1 MMSLF
6 DNAEIVDAKR
16 FETIAHAAVLS
27 SGRLRFATDA
37 MEMMNLTTVKGII
50 LFSLNDRRDADEPRE
65 FVAVT
70 CAKEDPRAFTVKTS
84 GPYRY
89 ISLKNFFIQQEINFK
104 DYATT
109 FEVTEVNEKFE
120 DSKSVFRLSMFQTAR
135 PHERARLEKLRKEQ
149 EDSVDNIPF

>member
-50 LFSLNDRRDADEPRE
+50 LFSLNDRRDADEPCE

-70 CAKEDPRAFTVKTS
+70 CTKEDPRAFTVKTS
-84 GPYRY
+84 GPYKY

-120 DSKSVFRLSMFQTAR
+120 DSKSVFRLSMFQTPR
-135 PHERARLEKLRKEQ
+135 PHEVERLKRAEQ
-149 EDSVDNIPF
+149 EARRQASDIAF